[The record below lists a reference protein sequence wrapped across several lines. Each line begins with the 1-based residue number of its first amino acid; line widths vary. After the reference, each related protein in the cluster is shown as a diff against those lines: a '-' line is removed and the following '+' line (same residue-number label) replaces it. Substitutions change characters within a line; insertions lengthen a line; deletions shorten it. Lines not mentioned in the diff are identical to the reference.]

1 LSPGCDK
8 SRRESAAHGAGS
20 RVEIGMF
27 KLSRVMFVAALASSA
42 CAKGGSHSAHEAAAS
57 ATAVAESH
65 DTLPGAAPAAKAA
78 LDPQPHDDRKVI
90 RTGKLEVVISSYES
104 ARTQIED
111 IVKASGGYIDS
122 THVERA
128 DTRVSD
134 ATIVIRIP
142 ADSFESILPKLRQLG
157 EVASETTNAADI
169 TDQYVD
175 TEARLASD
183 QQLEKRLLE
192 LASAKNGNLEQILGV
207 ERELARVRGEIES
220 YQGHLKMWNDQVSL
234 STLSLE
240 LSTKRTALP
249 PPEPPTLGSQT
260 KGAFHDSVAA
270 LRGFGEWCLING
282 VALLPWLVLLI
293 PGFFIA
299 RRLTRRMAR
308 GMRAMIPPAVVHAPA
323 YGSSS
328 MKYVESA
335 TIGTDAGRSAPVGQV
350 AASELE
356 PPATKP

>member
-1 LSPGCDK
+1 
-8 SRRESAAHGAGS
+8 
-20 RVEIGMF
+20 MF

-42 CAKGGSHSAHEAAAS
+42 CAKGGSHASHEAATA
-57 ATAVAESH
+57 ATAESH

-90 RTGKLEVVISSYES
+90 RTGKLEVVIATYES
-104 ARTQIED
+104 ARTQIEA

-122 THVERA
+122 TRVERA
-128 DTRVSD
+128 ESRVSD

-142 ADSFESILPKLRQLG
+142 ADSFESILPQLRQLG

-192 LASAKNGNLEQILGV
+192 LAAARNGNLEQILGV

-234 STLSLE
+234 STLTLE
-240 LSTKRTALP
+240 LSTKRAELP
-249 PPEPPTLGSQT
+249 PPESPTLGSQT

-282 VALLPWLVLLI
+282 VALLPWLVVLI

-299 RRLTRRMAR
+299 RRFLRRLLR
-308 GMRAMIPPAVVHAPA
+308 GIRTVLPPAVVRAPS

-328 MKYVESA
+328 MKYVESGA
-335 TIGTDAGRSAPVGQV
+335 IASDAGRSAPVGHV
-350 AASELE
+350 AVNEVE

>member
-1 LSPGCDK
+1 
-8 SRRESAAHGAGS
+8 
-20 RVEIGMF
+20 MT
-27 KLSRVMFVAALASSA
+27 KLSRVFFVVALASSA
-42 CAKGGSHSAHEAAAS
+42 CAKGGHSYQAAQAAATDVAESRETAPAS
-57 ATAVAESH
+57 ATS
-65 DTLPGAAPAAKAA
+65 PAAKAA

-90 RTGKLEVVISSYES
+90 RTGKLEVVVSTYES
-104 ARTQIED
+104 ARTQIDE

-128 DTRVSD
+128 ESRVSD

-157 EVASETTNAADI
+157 DVASEATNASDI

-192 LASAKNGNLEQILGV
+192 LATAKNGNLDQILAV

-220 YQGHLKMWNDQVSL
+220 FQGHLKLWNDQVSL
-234 STLSLE
+234 STLTLE
-240 LSTKRTALP
+240 LSTRRAELP
-249 PPEPPTLGSQT
+249 PREPPTLGSQT

-299 RRLTRRMAR
+299 RRLLRRLAR
-308 GMRAMIPPAVVHAPA
+308 AVIPPAVARA
-323 YGSSS
+323 SASYGSSS
-328 MKYVESA
+328 MKYVESGS
-335 TIGTDAGRSAPVGQV
+335 IVSDAGRSAPVGHV
-350 AASELE
+350 ATNELE
-356 PPATKP
+356 PPATKPSTNT

>member
-1 LSPGCDK
+1 MS
-8 SRRESAAHGAGS
+8 
-20 RVEIGMF
+20 

-42 CAKGGSHSAHEAAAS
+42 CAKGRSHSEHEAAAS
-57 ATAVAESH
+57 VTAQKEIAESH
-65 DTLPGAAPAAKAA
+65 DTLPSAAAAKAA

-90 RTGKLEVVISSYES
+90 RTGKLEVVVSTYES
-104 ARTQIED
+104 ARTQLEE

-128 DTRVSD
+128 ESRVSD

-142 ADSFESILPKLRQLG
+142 ADSFESVLPELRQLG

-192 LASAKNGNLEQILGV
+192 LATARNGNLEQILGV

-220 YQGHLKMWNDQVSL
+220 FQGHLKMWNDQVSL

-240 LSTKRTALP
+240 LSTKRAELP

-293 PGFFIA
+293 PGFFIS
-299 RRLTRRMAR
+299 RRLLRRMAR
-308 GMRAMIPPAVVHAPA
+308 GISAVIPAAVVRAPA
-323 YGSSS
+323 
-328 MKYVESA
+328 KHVES
-335 TIGTDAGRSAPVGQV
+335 GTLV
-350 AASELE
+350 AVNELE

>member
-1 LSPGCDK
+1 MS
-8 SRRESAAHGAGS
+8 
-20 RVEIGMF
+20 
-27 KLSRVMFVAALASSA
+27 KLSRVIFVAALASSA
-42 CAKGGSHSAHEAAAS
+42 CAKGGSHSYRASDTAAAS
-57 ATAVAESH
+57 PVAESH
-65 DTLPGAAPAAKAA
+65 ETLPGAAPAQKGA
-78 LDPQPHDDRKVI
+78 LEQQPHDDRKVI
-90 RTGKLEVVISSYES
+90 RTGKLEVVVATYES
-104 ARTQIED
+104 ARAQIED
-111 IVKASGGYIDS
+111 VVKASGGYIDS

-128 DTRVSD
+128 DSRVSD

-157 EVASETTNAADI
+157 DVASETTNAADI

-192 LASAKNGNLEQILGV
+192 LAAAKNGNLEQILGV

-234 STLSLE
+234 STLTLE
-240 LSTKRTALP
+240 LSTKRAELP
-249 PPEPPTLGSQT
+249 PPSPPTLGSQT

-299 RRLTRRMAR
+299 RRLLRRMER
-308 GMRAMIPPAVVHAPA
+308 GLRAIIPPAIVRAPA

-335 TIGTDAGRSAPVGQV
+335 AIGTDAGRSAPVGQV
-350 AASELE
+350 AVNELE

>member
-1 LSPGCDK
+1 
-8 SRRESAAHGAGS
+8 
-20 RVEIGMF
+20 MT

-42 CAKGGSHSAHEAAAS
+42 CAKGDHSYKAAS
-57 ATAVAESH
+57 ADTAVAESRE
-65 DTLPGAAPAAKAA
+65 TAPATTPAAKAS
-78 LDPQPHDDRKVI
+78 LDQQPHDDRKVI
-90 RTGKLEVVISSYES
+90 HTGKLAVVVSTYES
-104 ARTQIED
+104 ARAQIED

-128 DTRVSD
+128 ESRVSD

-142 ADSFESILPKLRQLG
+142 ADSFENILPKLRQLG
-157 EVASETTNAADI
+157 DVTGETTNAADI

-192 LASAKNGNLEQILGV
+192 LATEKNGNLEQILAV

-220 YQGHLKMWNDQVSL
+220 FQGHLKLWNDQVSL
-234 STLSLE
+234 STLTLE
-240 LSTKRTALP
+240 LSTKHAELP
-249 PPEPPTLGSQT
+249 PRESPTLGSQT
-260 KGAFHDSVAA
+260 KGAFHESVAA

-282 VALLPWLVLLI
+282 VALLPWLVLII

-299 RRLTRRMAR
+299 RRLLRRLER

-323 YGSSS
+323 SYGSSS
-328 MKYVESA
+328 MKYVESGA
-335 TIGTDAGRSAPVGQV
+335 IGNDTTRSAPVGQV
-350 AASELE
+350 AANELE
-356 PPATKP
+356 PPATKPSTNT